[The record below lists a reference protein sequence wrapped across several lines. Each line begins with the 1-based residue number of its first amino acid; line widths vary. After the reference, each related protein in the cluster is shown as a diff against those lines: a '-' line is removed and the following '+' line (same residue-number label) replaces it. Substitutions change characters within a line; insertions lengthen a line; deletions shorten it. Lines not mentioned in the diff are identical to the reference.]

1 MPPTRRL
8 PPIYSAIGR
17 FLKVRLLGKSY
28 GNSKMTPETISDL
41 AQQTVWVSIKI
52 MGPILIA
59 ALLVGLLVSMFQAAT
74 SIQEQTLTF
83 IPKLAIVIAVLMLAG
98 PGMLQML
105 IDYFQ
110 DLIRELPVLIG

>member
-1 MPPTRRL
+1 
-8 PPIYSAIGR
+8 
-17 FLKVRLLGKSY
+17 
-28 GNSKMTPETISDL
+28 
-41 AQQTVWVSIKI
+41 

-59 ALLVGLLVSMFQAAT
+59 SLVVGLLVSMFQAAT

-83 IPKLAIVIAVLMLAG
+83 IPKLATIIAVLMIAG

-110 DLIRELPVLIG
+110 DLMRDIPTLIG

>member
-1 MPPTRRL
+1 
-8 PPIYSAIGR
+8 
-17 FLKVRLLGKSY
+17 
-28 GNSKMTPETISDL
+28 
-41 AQQTVWVSIKI
+41 

-59 ALLVGLLVSMFQAAT
+59 SLVVGLLVSMFQAAT

-83 IPKLAIVIAVLMLAG
+83 IPKLVAIIVVLMIAG

-110 DLIRELPVLIG
+110 DLMRDIPSLIG

>member
-1 MPPTRRL
+1 
-8 PPIYSAIGR
+8 
-17 FLKVRLLGKSY
+17 
-28 GNSKMTPETISDL
+28 MTPETISSI
-41 AQQTVWVSIKI
+41 AQETVWISLKL

-59 ALLVGLLVSMFQAAT
+59 SLIVGLLVSMFQAAT

-83 IPKLAIVIAVLMLAG
+83 IPKLATIIAVLMLAG

-110 DLIRELPVLIG
+110 DLMRDIPTLIG